1 VRHAL
6 AEARTA
12 RRLDGVLRVQRALA
26 RLRAVGSTDQMLA
39 KAPEAAC
46 EYCGFVA
53 AILWRVDEGLVT
65 PAAAEPAQRSSPTSS
80 S

>member
-1 VRHAL
+1 
-6 AEARTA
+6 
-12 RRLDGVLRVQRALA
+12 
-26 RLRAVGSTDQMLA
+26 MLA
-39 KAPEAAC
+39 KAPDAVC